1 MFRSDLDQGE
11 ALAHLG
17 ACPLCPPGLDR
28 REGNSRDS
36 SLLEDSL
43 SPAGPVDLNL
53 GQEGDVRCFG
63 IEATSKEHSQVVTEI
78 YLNIHFMY
86 EIGLAQA
93 FLDAFL
99 GSRDPKRADFLK
111 FFLEF

>member
-1 MFRSDLDQGE
+1 MPQIY
-11 ALAHLG
+11 G
-17 ACPLCPPGLDR
+17 ASEWLYRFGGMSTLSPGLDGR
-28 REGNSRDS
+28 DGDSRDL